1 MKLQQLRYV
10 CEVVRSDLNLSKA
23 ALMLHTSQPG
33 ISKQII
39 QLEDELGVKIFVRA
53 GKRLT
58 GLTEPGQQIFE
69 IAQRILLEAR
79 NLKEVTS
86 EFHEE
91 TTGQLVIATTHTQAR
106 YVLPPVVQRFR
117 EAWPQVRLALRQGS
131 PTQIAQMVLQ
141 GEADLAIATEAL
153 DQYDAL
159 VMLPV
164 YEWNRC
170 AVMPAGHPLLETRRL
185 TLKALARWPIIT
197 YDFAFTG
204 RSRMNRAFEAEGL
217 VPDIV
222 LTAIDADV
230 IKTYVS
236 LGMGV
241 GIIAHM
247 AFEPDRDTGLRAM
260 DASHLFEPSVTRIG
274 LRRNAYLRGF
284 VHAFV
289 EMFAPHLTRAAVET
303 ALAAP
308 PAPPR
313 PGTAAA

>member
-10 CEVVRSDLNLSKA
+10 CEVVRNDLNLSKA
-23 ALMLHTSQPG
+23 AIVLHTSQPG

-58 GLTEPGQQIFE
+58 GLTDPGQQIFE

-91 TTGQLVIATTHTQAR
+91 TSGQLVIATTHTQAR
-106 YVLPPVVQRFR
+106 YVLPPVVRRFR
-117 EAWPQVRLALRQGS
+117 EAYPQVRLALRQGS
-131 PTQIAQMVLQ
+131 PTQIAEMVLQ
-141 GEADLAIATEAL
+141 GDADLGIATEAL
-153 DQYDAL
+153 DQYDTLA
-159 VMLPV
+159 MLPV

-170 AVMPAGHPLLETRRL
+170 AVMPAEHPLLETKRL
-185 TLKALARWPIIT
+185 TLKALARYPIIT

-217 VPDIV
+217 TPDVV

-230 IKTYVS
+230 IKTYVR
-236 LGMGV
+236 LGLGV
-241 GIIAHM
+241 GVIAHM
-247 AFEPDRDTGLRAM
+247 AFEPAQDTDLRAM
-260 DASHLFEPSVTRIG
+260 DASHLFEPSLTRIG

-284 VHAFV
+284 VYAFV
-289 EMFAPHLTRAAVET
+289 EMFAPHLTREVVES
-303 ALAAP
+303 ALANPQGARP
-308 PAPPR
+308 EVVPA
-313 PGTAAA
+313 